1 MLEKFF
7 RFWKFSKLGALSVV
21 VLTLSILRFL
31 FDVDDTLEEQRRL
44 ELIPSSNKALRPFYS
59 NLLLFLYIWAIKVYL
74 KLKHNNV
81 LGKSI
86 WLLGSNG
93 PIKTLLCERAVWS
106 PENVFLDH
114 SHGFLRNPRI
124 I

>member
-1 MLEKFF
+1 MLIVLRLERMLEKFF

-59 NLLLFLYIWAIKVYL
+59 NLLLFLYVCAIKVYL
-74 KLKHNNV
+74 K
-81 LGKSI
+81 
-86 WLLGSNG
+86 
-93 PIKTLLCERAVWS
+93 
-106 PENVFLDH
+106 
-114 SHGFLRNPRI
+114 
-124 I
+124 

>member
-21 VLTLSILRFL
+21 LTLSILRFL
-31 FDVDDTLEEQRRL
+31 FDVDDTLEEEQRRL

-59 NLLLFLYIWAIKVYL
+59 NLLLFLYVCAIKVYL

-86 WLLGSNG
+86 ICCAL
-93 PIKTLLCERAVWS
+93 
-106 PENVFLDH
+106 
-114 SHGFLRNPRI
+114 
-124 I
+124 